1 MTQRLQRSNPAPR
14 IYLQN
19 LLHKVYKLKYL
30 SPFLDS
36 VLYRHLI
43 DILIDLSHYLH
54 LLSLELQDMVVL
66 QQLTKVEV
74 RVISL
79 WLLN

>member
-1 MTQRLQRSNPAPR
+1 MTQRLQRSNPTSR
-14 IYLQN
+14 INLQN
-19 LLHKVYKLKYL
+19 LLHKVNKLKYL
-30 SPFLDS
+30 SPLLDS

-43 DILIDLSHYLH
+43 DILADHSHLLH
-54 LLSLELQDMVVL
+54 LLSLELQDMIVL
-66 QQLTKVEV
+66 QQLAKVEV